1 MDDLHSFFAELEDL
15 TSVFIRVTSTVSIA
29 IICARIIWDK
39 LTRKK

>member
-1 MDDLHSFFAELEDL
+1 MHNFQDFFDQLEDI
-15 TSVFIRVTSTVSIA
+15 TKAVIRVTSSVSIV